1 MVVKGWVTAVTL
13 GFGVLVAIVVVI
25 AYLRLYT
32 RQQQDHSGGQAGENP
47 PRSAPERR
55 SDPNDPP
62 GHSED

>member
-1 MVVKGWVTAVTL
+1 MVVEGWVTAVTL

-32 RQQQDHSGGQAGENP
+32 RQQQDAPGGQAAESR
-47 PRSAPERR
+47 PRPAADRR

-62 GHSED
+62 GEAED

>member
-32 RQQQDHSGGQAGENP
+32 RQRQDGTVEQAGDGR
-47 PRSAPERR
+47 PRSGPDRR

-62 GHSED
+62 GQADQ